1 MTVDEVKKGE
11 KAEQTVQKT
20 EGLENGTYEVIK
32 NRLIKHGNDLK
43 ERLEKL
49 NDARKKVFGSI
60 DTTIIGSERLITDNN
75 CVPRDMVP
83 VGTSF
88 IFGYNVYMGLKAKVE
103 LEDVFSMYEYK
114 DHTFQRIS
122 PDLIKDKQF
131 LADFAE
137 LYTYYK
143 NTFFAKFSLIEPH
156 LYMIFQTGKSAQDI
170 KAFKWLIDDGK
181 LTYIDNRSDH
191 EVRFQNKSE
200 FDWIRVR
207 REDHRDGM
215 FPHVSIQ
222 DRVFVETLGG
232 DLTIKV
238 ENNTDSGKGIYSEAV
253 EDKDQTLDDAEIY
266 YTLLGN
272 IVLLKIRPYKEKDF
286 RYFVFNDKLKSVVRI
301 DDIKDACML
310 LPDDHG
316 LIFPKG
322 YYLKSG
328 EYKLFDVPVDN
339 CIFEQKDEAPNG
351 EDYQYFFYNI
361 DSGSYLIYSYN
372 LIEQTVETPIV
383 CSGFSHFENG
393 EMIVFKASDEPRK
406 NHAVQMWQT
415 PYMGKNYVVEK
426 KDDSIL
432 FKIGNKDIVHCMAD
446 CRVLYSL
453 IQKGESYSDIYLDI
467 VKEATHII
475 DSYFW
480 ISKEEAFDI
489 KPVLANIKE
498 ASSSAVAEY
507 EKVTKIRNATALQIS
522 AVEEKT
528 QKLLKEIEYG
538 NFDSVD
544 DYVQVLTSVR
554 NVRGEI
560 VSLKDLRY
568 TNLTLIDSLEAKVK
582 EKNELFS
589 LKCVEFLLQ
598 PEGLKPYIDRVVE
611 HQQRIDGV
619 DRTAT
624 GKELSDAMAKTS
636 TDLEMLID
644 IVSNFNIED
653 ATKATEIIENISSI
667 YSQLNQAKARL
678 KTRMG
683 EMASVE
689 GTAKFISQMKLLD
702 QAVVNY
708 LDIADTTEKC
718 EDYLSKVMVQI
729 EELEG
734 KFADF
739 DDYVVKLSEK
749 REELYNAFEAR
760 KQMLLENRSKKVTA
774 LLNASDRILNGIVN
788 RLKNFD
794 TVNEINGYF
803 ASDIMIGKVRDTI
816 DQLEALGDTVKADE
830 IQGRLKTIK
839 EDAVRQ
845 LKDRQEL
852 YVGGKNVIKFGNRY
866 FSVNTQ
872 KLDLSLV
879 QKDGELYFH
888 ISGTDFWDKL
898 TDERLNK
905 FRHVWDQSLVSENNE
920 VYRAEYLAYKIFM
933 AALKRETVSIDQLHT
948 YSDDQLLL
956 FIQKFMEPRYQ
967 EAYTKGV
974 HDADCQVILRALV
987 NLHTNIDLLIYNS
1000 RARAMAQLF
1009 WSRFGKPVKDKF
1021 SLRLKELAKVSG
1033 FFKTEPDLSAYVP
1046 EMISAMQEAFSTIT
1060 FVDKELIGEASLYL
1074 CNELMRGDRFVISL
1088 EAEEIYSTFMS
1099 HLKEKRALEQFDK
1112 SMKNIENDLE
1122 GLFYLVREW
1131 LNAFFKDTGMS
1142 KSKDVIYEV
1151 IVLLILN
1158 SFSSSSVI
1166 KTRTELE
1173 VTGLVGSHPI
1183 IKDSKFI
1190 SSYTEFLEKLNIY
1203 EKTTVKD
1210 YIEFQ
1215 NLKKELTQN
1224 YRDELRLDEFK
1235 SDVLSSFVRNKL
1247 IDKVYLPLI
1256 GDNLAKQIGVAG
1268 EDKRTDLM
1276 GMLLL
1281 ISPPGYG
1288 KTTLMEYIASRLGIT
1303 MVKVNGPAIGNE
1315 VTSLDPAL
1323 AKSTGA
1329 KEEIKKLNL
1338 AFKMGN
1344 NVMIYIDDIQHCNP
1358 EFLQKFIPLCDGQR
1372 RIEGVYKGV
1381 GQTYDLRGKKVAV
1394 VMAGNPY
1401 TESGSKFQIPDMLAN
1416 RADVYNLGDM
1426 LRENED
1432 AFMLSYIEN
1441 GLTSNPVL
1449 NKLAT
1454 KSQKDVYTLIEI
1466 AKSGVQEG
1474 LDFEGNYT
1482 AEEIS
1487 EFVAVIKKLFKVRDI
1502 VLKINMEYIRSAAQA
1517 DEYRNEPAFKLQGS
1531 YRNMNKIAEKVL
1543 PVLNDEE
1550 LDALILGTYE
1560 NDAQTLT
1567 TGSEANM
1574 LKWKELVGCL
1584 NEQEAVRWQ
1593 EIKSVFNKNKLVKGD
1608 DKLGQAVMMLGE
1620 FSEKLGIISGVLAEG
1635 VEKHRNEASTLSNL
1649 VDAVTQL
1656 KEVHGMGVTSFL
1668 ERLSQKKKDY

>member
-11 KAEQTVQKT
+11 QTEQTVQKS

-32 NRLIKHGNDLK
+32 NRLLKHGNDLK

-49 NDARKKVFGSI
+49 NDARKKVFGAI
-60 DTTIIGSERLITDNN
+60 DTTIIGSDRLITDNN

-83 VGTSF
+83 VGNSF
-88 IFGYNVYMGLKAKVE
+88 IFGYNVYMGLKAKIE
-103 LEDVFSMYEYK
+103 LEDVFSMYDYK
-114 DHTFQRIS
+114 DHAFQRITLE
-122 PDLIKDKQF
+122 PIKDKQF
-131 LADFAE
+131 QSDFNE

-143 NTFFAKFSLIEPH
+143 NTFFAKFTLIEPH
-156 LYMIFQTGKSAQDI
+156 LYMIFQTSKSAQDI
-170 KAFKWLIDDGK
+170 KAFKWLIQDDK
-181 LTYIDNRSDH
+181 ITYIDNRSDH
-191 EVRFQNKSE
+191 EVRFQNKSQ
-200 FDWIRVR
+200 FDWVRVR
-207 REDHRDGM
+207 REDHRDGL

-238 ENNTDSGKGIYSEAV
+238 EDNTQTGKGIYCEPV

-266 YTLLGN
+266 YTALGS

-286 RYFVFNDKLKSVVRI
+286 RYFIFNDKLKSVVRI

-316 LIFPKG
+316 LIFPRG

-339 CIFEQKDEAPNG
+339 CVFEQKDEAPNG
-351 EDYQYFFYNI
+351 EDYQFFFYNI

-372 LIEQTVETPIV
+372 LIEQSVETPIV
-383 CSGFSHFENG
+383 CSGFSHFDNG
-393 EMIVFKASDEPRK
+393 EMIVFKAADEPRK
-406 NHAVQMWQT
+406 NHTVQIWQT
-415 PYMGKNYVVEK
+415 PYVSKNNVVET
-426 KDDSIL
+426 KDDSFL
-432 FKIGNKDIVHCMAD
+432 YKIGNKDIVRCMAD
-446 CRVLYSL
+446 CRLLYNL
-453 IQKGESYSDIYLDI
+453 IQKGEGYADIYVDM
-467 VKEATHII
+467 VKESTHIV

-480 ISKEEAFDI
+480 ISKDDAFDI
-489 KPVLANIKE
+489 KSVLVNIKE
-498 ASSSAVAEY
+498 ASASAVAEF
-507 EKVTKIRNATALQIS
+507 EKVTKIRNATASQIS
-522 AVEEKT
+522 TVDEKT

-538 NFDSVD
+538 NFNSVD
-544 DYVQVLTSVR
+544 DFVTVLSNVR
-554 NVRGEI
+554 NIRGEI

-568 TNLTLIDSLEAKVK
+568 TDLPLIESLEDKVK

-589 LKCVEFLLQ
+589 QKCVEFLLN
-598 PEGLKPYIDRVVE
+598 PEGLKPYIERVAE
-611 HQQRIDGV
+611 HQQKIVNV
-619 DRTAT
+619 DKTST
-624 GKELSDAMAKTS
+624 GKELSDGMGKTS
-636 TDLEMLID
+636 SDLEMLID
-644 IVSNFNIED
+644 IVSNFKIED
-653 ATKATEIIENISSI
+653 PTKTTEIIESISLI
-667 YSQLNQAKARL
+667 YSQLNQAKAKL

-683 EMASVE
+683 ELASVE
-689 GTAKFISQMKLLD
+689 GTAQFNSQMKLLD

-718 EDYLSKVMVQI
+718 EEYLSKVMVQI

-760 KQMLLENRSKKVTA
+760 KQVLLENRSKKVTA
-774 LLNASDRILNGIVN
+774 LANASERILNGIIN
-788 RLKNFD
+788 RLKAFS
-794 TVNEINGYF
+794 TINEINGYF
-803 ASDIMIGKVRDTI
+803 ASDIMIEKVRDTV
-816 DQLEALGDTVKADE
+816 DQLETLGDTVKADE

-845 LKDRQEL
+845 LKDKQDLFVTGR
-852 YVGGKNVIKFGNRY
+852 NVIKFGNRY

-872 KLDLSLV
+872 KLDLSVV

-888 ISGTDFWDKL
+888 ISGTDFWDKVA
-898 TDERLNK
+898 DERLNK
-905 FRHVWDQSLVSENNE
+905 LRHVWDQSLVSENNE
-920 VYRAEYLAYKIFM
+920 IYRAQYLTYKLFT
-933 AALKRETVSIDQLHT
+933 AALNKETVSIDELSA
-948 YSDDQLLL
+948 YSDEQLLL
-956 FIQKFMEPRYQ
+956 FIQKFMETRYQ
-967 EAYTKGV
+967 EAYSKGV
-974 HDADCQVILRALV
+974 HDADCLSMIRALID
-987 NLHTNIDLLIYNS
+987 LHKNIDLLIFNAK
-1000 RARAMAQLF
+1000 ARAMAQLF
-1009 WSRFGKPVKDKF
+1009 WLRFGGPVEARF
-1021 SLRLKELAKVSG
+1021 STRLKELAKVSKY
-1033 FFKTEPDLSAYVP
+1033 FKTEPDLSAYVP
-1046 EMISAMQEAFSTIT
+1046 EVKTSMEEAFSAVSFI
-1060 FVDKELIGEASLYL
+1060 DKGLIPEACMYL
-1074 CNELMRGDRFVISL
+1074 CRELMRGDTFVISL
-1088 EAEEIYSTFMS
+1088 EAEEVYKAFLS
-1099 HLKEKRALEQFDK
+1099 HLKEKKALDQFNE
-1112 SMKNIENDLE
+1112 SMKNIESDME

-1131 LNAFFKDTGMS
+1131 LNAFFNDSGRI
-1142 KSKDVIYEV
+1142 DGFDILYEV
-1151 IVLLILN
+1151 IVMLILN
-1158 SFSSSSVI
+1158 SYNSKSVI
-1166 KTRTELE
+1166 QTRTKAEIK
-1173 VTGLVGSHPI
+1173 GLIGNHPI
-1183 IKDSKFI
+1183 IKDGKYKFT
-1190 SSYTEFLEKLNIY
+1190 YTEFIEKLREY
-1203 EKTTVKD
+1203 EVTTVKD
-1210 YIEFQ
+1210 FDEFQ
-1215 NLKKELTQN
+1215 NLKKELTQSF
-1224 YRDELRLDEFK
+1224 RSELKLDEFR
-1235 SDVLSSFVRNKL
+1235 SNVLSSFVRSKL

-1303 MVKVNGPAIGNE
+1303 MVKINGPAIGNE

-1338 AFKMGN
+1338 ALKMGN
-1344 NVMIYIDDIQHCNP
+1344 NVMIYVDDIQHCNP
-1358 EFLQKFIPLCDGQR
+1358 EFLQKFISLCDGQR
-1372 RIEGVYKGV
+1372 RVEGVYKGV

-1441 GLTSNPVL
+1441 CLTSNPVL

-1466 AKSGVQEG
+1466 ARSGESEG

-1482 AEEIS
+1482 AEEIN
-1487 EFVAVIKKLFKVRDI
+1487 EFVLVIKKLLIVRDI

-1543 PVLNDEE
+1543 PVMNDEE
-1550 LDALILGTYE
+1550 LNALIIGTYE

-1584 NEQEAVRWQ
+1584 DEQEALRWQ
-1593 EIKSVFNKNKLVKGD
+1593 EIKTVFNKNKLVKGD
-1608 DKLGQAVMMLGE
+1608 DKIGQAVLMLGE
-1620 FSEKLGIISGVLAEG
+1620 FSEKLGVISEVLTQG
-1635 VEKHRNEASTLSNL
+1635 MEKSKNDAVSLTNL
-1649 VDAVTQL
+1649 ADAVTQL
-1656 KEVHGMGVTSFL
+1656 KEVHGLGVAKFL
-1668 ERLSQKKKDY
+1668 ERLSQGKLKS

>member
-1 MTVDEVKKGE
+1 MDEVKKV
-11 KAEQTVQKT
+11 EQTEQTAQKP
-20 EGLENGTYEVIK
+20 ESLENGTYEVIK
-32 NRLIKHGNDLK
+32 NRLLKHGNDLN

-103 LEDVFSMYEYK
+103 LEDVFAMYEYK
-114 DHTFQRIS
+114 EHAFPKIALDA
-122 PDLIKDKQF
+122 LKDKQF
-131 LADFAE
+131 TADFNE

-143 NTFFAKFSLIEPH
+143 NTFFAKFTLIEPH
-156 LYMIFQTGKSAQDI
+156 LYMIFQTGKNAQDI
-170 KAFKWLIDDGK
+170 KAFKWLIEDERI
-181 LTYIDNRSDH
+181 TYIDNRSDH
-191 EVRFQNKSE
+191 EVRFESKSE
-200 FDWIRVR
+200 FDWVRVR
-207 REDHRDGM
+207 REDHRDGL

-222 DRVFVETLGG
+222 DRVFVETLNG

-238 ENNTDSGKGIYSEAV
+238 EDNTDTGKGIYSEPV

-266 YTLLGN
+266 YTILGN
-272 IVLLKIRPYKEKDF
+272 IVLLKIRPYKEKEF
-286 RYFVFNDKLKSVVRI
+286 RYFIFNDKLKNVVRI
-301 DDIKDACML
+301 DDIKQACMM

-328 EYKLFDVPVDN
+328 EYKLFDVPVDC

-361 DSGSYLIYSYN
+361 DSGSYLVYSYN
-372 LIEQTVETPIV
+372 LIEQSVETPIV
-383 CSGFSHFENG
+383 CSGFSHFDNG
-393 EMIVFKASDEPRK
+393 EMIVFKAAEEPRK
-406 NHAVQMWQT
+406 NHMVQIWQT
-415 PYMGKNYVVEK
+415 PYVGKNHVVET

-432 FKIGNKDIVHCMAD
+432 YKIGNKDIVRCMAD
-446 CRVLYSL
+446 CKLL
-453 IQKGESYSDIYLDI
+453 CNLLQKGEGYADIYVDM
-467 VKEATHII
+467 VKEATHIV

-489 KPVLANIKE
+489 KSVLINIKE
-498 ASSSAVAEY
+498 ASSSAVAEF
-507 EKVTKIRNATALQIS
+507 EKVTKIRNSTTSQINE
-522 AVEEKT
+522 VDEKT
-528 QKLLKEIEYG
+528 QKLLREIEYG
-538 NFDSVD
+538 NFGSIA
-544 DYVQVLTSVR
+544 DYVSVLANVR
-554 NVRGEI
+554 NIRGEI

-568 TNLTLIDSLEAKVK
+568 TNLSLIESLEAKVK

-589 LKCVEFLLQ
+589 QKCVEFLLN
-598 PEGLKPYIDRVVE
+598 PEGLKPYTDRVSE
-611 HQQRIDGV
+611 HQQQIDKV
-619 DRTAT
+619 DKTST
-624 GKELSDAMAKTS
+624 GKELSEGMAKTS
-636 TDLEMLID
+636 SDLEMLID

-653 ATKATEIIENISSI
+653 PTKTTEIIESISLI
-667 YSQLNQAKARL
+667 YSQLNQAKAKL

-683 EMASVE
+683 DLASVE
-689 GTAKFISQMKLLD
+689 GTAQFNSQMKLLD

-718 EDYLSKVMVQI
+718 EEYLSKVMVQI

-760 KQMLLENRSKKVTA
+760 KQVLLDNRSKKVTA
-774 LLNASDRILNGIVN
+774 LVNASERVLTGIIN
-788 RLKNFD
+788 RLTGFK
-794 TVNEINGYF
+794 TINEINGYF
-803 ASDIMIGKVRDTI
+803 ASDIMIEKVRDTV

-830 IQGRLKTIK
+830 IEGRLKTIK

-845 LKDRQEL
+845 LKDRQDL
-852 YVGGKNVIKFGNRY
+852 FVDGRNVIKFGNRY

-872 KLDLSLV
+872 KLDISVV
-879 QKDGELYFH
+879 QKEGELYFH
-888 ISGTDFWDKL
+888 ISGTDFWDKVCN
-898 TDERLNK
+898 ERVSKL
-905 FRHVWDQSLVSENNE
+905 RHVWDQSVVSENND
-920 VYRAEYLAYKIFM
+920 VYRAQYLTYKIFS
-933 AALKRETVSIDQLHT
+933 AALNKETVSIDDLSS
-948 YSDDQLLL
+948 YSEEQLLE
-956 FIQKFMEPRYQ
+956 FIQKFMESRYQ
-967 EAYTKGV
+967 EAYSKGV
-974 HDADCQVILRALV
+974 HDIDCRSLLSALI
-987 NLHTNIDLLIYNS
+987 NLHKNIDLLIFNAK
-1000 RARAMAQLF
+1000 ARAMAQIF
-1009 WSRFGKPVKDKF
+1009 WSRFGGPVEERF
-1021 SLRLKELAKVSG
+1021 STRLKEMSKVSK
-1033 FFKTEPDLSAYVP
+1033 FFKTEPDLDAYIP
-1046 EMISAMQEAFSTIT
+1046 AMKTAMKEAFSEVSFIE
-1060 FVDKELIGEASLYL
+1060 KELIPEAALYL
-1074 CNELMRGDRFVISL
+1074 CKELMRGDTFVISL
-1088 EAEEIYSTFMS
+1088 EADEIYKAFIS
-1099 HLKEKRALEQFDK
+1099 HLKEKKAIEQFNE
-1112 SMKNIENDLE
+1112 SMKNVGNDLE

-1131 LNAFFKDTGMS
+1131 LKAFLKDSGRYEVYDT
-1142 KSKDVIYEV
+1142 VYEV
-1151 IVLLILN
+1151 IVILILKSYN
-1158 SFSSSSVI
+1158 SKNVI
-1166 KTRTELE
+1166 QTRTRAE
-1173 VTGLVGSHPI
+1173 VAGLIGDHATIKEGKFVFTYTG
-1183 IKDSKFI
+1183 
-1190 SSYTEFLEKLNIY
+1190 FLEKMREY
-1203 EKTTVKD
+1203 ESSTVRD
-1210 YIEFQ
+1210 FEEYQ
-1215 NLKKELTQN
+1215 NLKKELTHN
-1224 YRDELRLDEFK
+1224 VRKELKLDEFK
-1235 SDVLSSFVRNKL
+1235 SDVLSSFVRSKL

-1288 KTTLMEYIASRLGIT
+1288 KTTLMEYVASRLGIT
-1303 MVKVNGPAIGNE
+1303 MVKINGPAIGNE

-1329 KEEIKKLNL
+1329 KEELKKLNL

-1344 NVMIYIDDIQHCNP
+1344 NVMIYVDDIQHCNP
-1358 EFLQKFIPLCDGQR
+1358 ELLQKFISLCDGQR
-1372 RIEGVYKGV
+1372 RVEGVYNGL

-1441 GLTSNPVL
+1441 SLTSNPVL

-1454 KSQKDVYTLIEI
+1454 RSQKDIYTLIEI
-1466 AKSGVQEG
+1466 AQRGEREG

-1482 AEEIS
+1482 AEEIN
-1487 EFVAVIKKLFKVRDI
+1487 EFVQVIKKLLKVRDV
-1502 VLKINMEYIRSAAQA
+1502 VLKVNMEYIRSAAQA

-1543 PVLNDEE
+1543 SVMNDEE
-1550 LDALILGTYE
+1550 LDALIIGTYE

-1584 NEQEAVRWQ
+1584 SEQEELRWK
-1593 EIKSVFNKNKLVKGD
+1593 EIKTVFNKNKLVKGD
-1608 DKLGQAVMMLGE
+1608 DKIGQAVLMLSE
-1620 FSEKLGIISGVLAEG
+1620 FSEKLGTISEVLAKG
-1635 VEKHRNEASTLSNL
+1635 MEKSKNEAQSLTDLA
-1649 VDAVTQL
+1649 DAVTQL
-1656 KEVHGMGVTSFL
+1656 KEVHGKGVAKFL
-1668 ERLSQKKKDY
+1668 ERIDQGRTKS